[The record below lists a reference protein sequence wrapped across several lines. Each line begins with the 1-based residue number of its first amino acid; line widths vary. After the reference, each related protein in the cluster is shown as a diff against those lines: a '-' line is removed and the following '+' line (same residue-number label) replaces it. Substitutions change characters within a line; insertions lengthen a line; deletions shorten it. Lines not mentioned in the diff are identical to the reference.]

1 MFMNSCSQ
9 KKLKDETMCEKHT
22 SIKIINERRT
32 SESATHDGWLLKGS
46 SPSLNGFE
54 QADNFLLRKKKT
66 M

>member
-1 MFMNSCSQ
+1 
-9 KKLKDETMCEKHT
+9 MCEKHT